1 MILARQ
7 GHAHS
12 EQQKMPKRPTSSQ
25 KKRKPF
31 QRETPEELLQR
42 DFTGD
47 CYRAALEWASATK
60 GQGWTVV
67 HGTIR
72 NLEVGRLR
80 HAWCERGEEVIDLAM
95 PVGMKKVQTGSLLSS
110 CRAGCHQEIPRRT
123 CRAAV
128 HTEPPLRP
136 LGRMGA
142 TARLVA
148 DRVGEEAK
156 RFSVKDQEAPFR

>member
-1 MILARQ
+1 
-7 GHAHS
+7 
-12 EQQKMPKRPTSSQ
+12 MPKKPTSAP

-47 CYRAALEWASATK
+47 CYHAALEWASATK

-72 NLEVGRLR
+72 NLEVGRLK

-95 PVGMKKVQTGSLLSS
+95 PVGMRKFKRDHYYRDVTKRYPDEHAVLLSIRNHHCGPGKNRNNYPS
-110 CRAGCHQEIPRRT
+110 GC
-123 CRAAV
+123 
-128 HTEPPLRP
+128 
-136 LGRMGA
+136 
-142 TARLVA
+142 
-148 DRVGEEAK
+148 
-156 RFSVKDQEAPFR
+156 